1 MSLGQNPLEN
11 KWTFKCM
18 VGDSYKSCVC
28 VCVCVILV
36 PQILVFLF
44 FFFKNEIFILSSPT
58 FLATTHGIW
67 GLSSLTRGGTLTP
80 CSGSAVLTTGPLEK
94 TPPPPAPPHPAHA
107 SF

>member
-28 VCVCVILV
+28 VCVCDFGSPNPRIS
-36 PQILVFLF
+36 F

-80 CSGSAVLTTGPLEK
+80 YSGSTVLTTGPLEK